1 MGTYYLPIGVV
12 VLSNVLY
19 HVFQKSIPQQ
29 FNPFISLII
38 TYITA
43 IFFSLALFPFYPS
56 NTPLIWQLKLSIWP
70 SIALGFAVV
79 GLEVGFLLAYR
90 LGWNINVASI
100 VSNITVAV
108 CLLPIGFLIYKE
120 SFTRLNFFGVLLC
133 IIGLILV
140 NR

>member
-1 MGTYYLPIGVV
+1 MGSYYLPIIIV

-43 IFFSLALFPFYPS
+43 IIFSIILIPFCSTGCSVVENFKY
-56 NTPLIWQLKLSIWP
+56 SIWP
-70 SIALGFAVV
+70 SIALGFAIV

-90 LGWNINVASI
+90 LGWDISIAS
-100 VSNITVAV
+100 VLSNISVAIF
-108 CLLPIGFLIYKE
+108 LLPVGLLVYKE
-120 SFTRLNFFGVLLC
+120 SFTRINFLGIVFCIVGLVL
-133 IIGLILV
+133 V
-140 NR
+140 RR